1 MSGQLVVIV
10 SGQPVTLASGQEC
23 TRTSCYQVLNV
34 LVLVAIKCSINSYSL
49 NGTTK
54 SKY

>member
-10 SGQPVTLASGQEC
+10 SGQPVTLASGQPVTLASGQEC
-23 TRTSCYQVLNV
+23 TRTI
-34 LVLVAIKCSINSYSL
+34 VAIKCSINCYSL